1 MRILIDGVF
10 FQLAQSGIAR
20 VWNSLIPILNSYPDV
35 SIILADRGNCPN
47 IVGVKS
53 VPFPAYHASYA
64 ADDSILLQKLC
75 DFHRADIFLS
85 TFFTTPLETPSVQVV
100 YDMIPERF
108 SFDLR
113 DRFWAEKETA
123 LSYAR
128 WFVCISRTTKSD
140 LLHLYPEISP
150 SNVRFEYLGYDKSIF
165 VRSSPAEIEKFLNAY
180 GLRRPFLLMVGSRDQ
195 NKGYKNGKILFEALL
210 NSGRC
215 DLDVLCIGGEEKFDE
230 QLIAE
235 IGNQFRVMRIEATD
249 QELAHAYSAARAF
262 IYPSLYEGFGL
273 PVVEAM
279 ACGCPIV
286 TTNKGSLAEIARE
299 PACIIVEPDSVDD
312 MIGALTLLDDES
324 RREAMRAAGLRD
336 CLQYNWNDIGRALF
350 DACCDALKDAKQG
363 ERQGFY
369 DKWTLLRSIQS
380 QVNTKAIF

>member
-35 SIILADRGNCPN
+35 SIVLADRGDCPEFE
-47 IVGVKS
+47 GVQS

-75 DFHRADIFLS
+75 DFHQADIFMS
-85 TFFTTPLETPSVQVV
+85 TFFTTPLNTPSVQVV

-108 SFDLR
+108 SFNLR
-113 DRFWAEKETA
+113 DRFWAEKEIA

-128 WFVCISRTTKSD
+128 WFVCISKTTKRD
-140 LLHLYPEISP
+140 LLHFYPEIIDRR
-150 SNVRFEYLGYDKSIF
+150 VRFNYLGYDKSVF
-165 VRSSPAEIEKFLNAY
+165 LRSCPADVEKFRLKH
-180 GLRRPFLLMVGSRDQ
+180 GLQRPFLLMVGARDQ

-210 NSGRC
+210 KSHRH
-215 DLDVLCIGGEEKFDE
+215 DLDVLCIGGEKTFDE
-230 QLIAE
+230 QLAAE

-249 QELAHAYSAARAF
+249 RELACAYSAARAF

-286 TTNKGSLAEIARE
+286 TTNKGSLAEIATE
-299 PACIIVEPDSVDD
+299 PACIIVEPDSVDA
-312 MIGALTLLDDES
+312 MIDALSLLDDES
-324 RREAMRAAGLRD
+324 RRDAMSTAGLQE
-336 CLQYNWNDIGRALF
+336 CLQYNWTDFGQTVFNT
-350 DACCDALKDAKQG
+350 CCDALEDARRRG
-363 ERQGFY
+363 HDGFY
-369 DKWTLLRSIQS
+369 DKWRLLRSMQS
-380 QVNTKAIF
+380 HVNTKVIF

>member
-20 VWNSLIPILNSYPDV
+20 VWKSLIPILNSHPDV
-35 SIILADRGNCPN
+35 SIVLADRGNCPE
-47 IVGVKS
+47 IEGIS
-53 VPFPAYHASYA
+53 AVPFPAYHASYA

-75 DFHRADIFLS
+75 DFHKADIFLS
-85 TFFTTPLETPSVQVV
+85 TFFTTPLKTPSVLVV

-113 DRFWAEKETA
+113 DRFWAEKEIA

-128 WFVCISRTTKSD
+128 RFVCISKSTKTD
-140 LLHLYPEISP
+140 LLHFYPEIP
-150 SNVRFEYLGYDKSIF
+150 DNNVRFNYLGYDKSVFRRMDRVDIEIF
-165 VRSSPAEIEKFLNAY
+165 VHKHALQ
-180 GLRRPFLLMVGSRDQ
+180 RPFVLMVGSRDQ
-195 NKGYKNGKILFEALL
+195 NKGYKNGKILFDALL
-210 NSGRC
+210 KSNRC
-215 DLDVLCIGGEEKFDE
+215 DLDVLCVGGEETFDE
-230 QLIAE
+230 SLIAE
-235 IGNQFRVMRIEATD
+235 IGSRFRVLRIEATD
-249 QELAHAYSAARAF
+249 HELACAYSAARAF

-299 PACIIVEPDSVDD
+299 PACIIVEPDSVEA
-312 MIGALTLLDDES
+312 MIDALRLLDDENC
-324 RREAMRAAGLRD
+324 REVMRAAGLRE
-336 CLQYNWNDIGRALF
+336 CLQYNWENIGQTLYET
-350 DACCDALKDAKQG
+350 CKDALEDAG
-363 ERQGFY
+363 RDTSEAFY
-369 DKWTLLRSIQS
+369 EKWKTLRLIQS